1 MPSQFIYHDPPIASL
16 LILSNY
22 FYFLNLFGWAFEW
35 LLSAGLLGQILI
47 GIVWGSPLAEW
58 LHVEWQET
66 FVVVGYVGLLLVVF
80 EGESGRVQ
88 KHISRLLSSP
98 NFHSNCR
105 RCIDLPLG
113 PDRTTPP
120 LDLHHPE
127 RLAYPIALS
136 FLLTPMFSFPLLHSF
151 VAGSALSSTS
161 LGTVLTLLSG
171 PSLGF
176 DIKRSKL
183 GTALLGAAVMD
194 DVVAFILSE
203 ILKLVGE
210 NTESGAMA
218 LGGHIGR
225 AIGVTFGFGLIMIP
239 ITKYLIGPGFLWFKH
254 TRSGKWRVKAGREG
268 MLFFMTCLF
277 MGMIAGT
284 RYAGTSPL
292 YGAYIAGLVVSY
304 LNDLDTRVDLG
315 QDEMDMDQTEG
326 RTRQDRDA
334 SLNRVRSPSHASN
347 NTSHPTL
354 IGTFEHY
361 ITPVLIYLLLPIFF
375 GSIGYS
381 IPFIPLWRG
390 KNIWRGI
397 IYAILMTFAK
407 AFCGVWLLIWKIPG
421 SQGSFLGGMKDRA
434 RETWKGALLLGFAM
448 IARGEIGLL

>member
-1 MPSQFIYHDPPIASL
+1 
-16 LILSNY
+16 
-22 FYFLNLFGWAFEW
+22 
-35 LLSAGLLGQILI
+35 
-47 GIVWGSPLAEW
+47 
-58 LHVEWQET
+58 
-66 FVVVGYVGLLLVVF
+66 
-80 EGESGRVQ
+80 
-88 KHISRLLSSP
+88 
-98 NFHSNCR
+98 
-105 RCIDLPLG
+105 
-113 PDRTTPP
+113 
-120 LDLHHPE
+120 
-127 RLAYPIALS
+127 
-136 FLLTPMFSFPLLHSF
+136 
-151 VAGSALSSTS
+151 
-161 LGTVLTLLSG
+161 
-171 PSLGF
+171 
-176 DIKRSKL
+176 
-183 GTALLGAAVMD
+183 
-194 DVVAFILSE
+194 
-203 ILKLVGE
+203 
-210 NTESGAMA
+210 
-218 LGGHIGR
+218 
-225 AIGVTFGFGLIMIP
+225 
-239 ITKYLIGPGFLWFKH
+239 
-254 TRSGKWRVKAGREG
+254 